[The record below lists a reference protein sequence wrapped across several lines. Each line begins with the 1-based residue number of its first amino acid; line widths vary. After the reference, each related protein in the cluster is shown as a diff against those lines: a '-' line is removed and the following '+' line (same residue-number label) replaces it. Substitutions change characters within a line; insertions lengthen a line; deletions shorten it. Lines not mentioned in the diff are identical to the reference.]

1 MEQFFSILQ
10 VKSSGQGLQDITFL
24 ITNFIKENKIK
35 TGLIVLNIMHTSC
48 SLIVNENADQNV
60 LKDLDKYIH
69 SIVPFNKYHDLTKER
84 KEISYKHYQEGED
97 DMPAHIKTAL
107 TNTSLSFSIQ
117 NEKLMLGT
125 WQGIYLWEHRFGKNI
140 RKINVHAIGEINKNI
155 YN

>member
-1 MEQFFSILQ
+1 MEQIFSTIQ

-48 SLIVNENADQNV
+48 SFIVNENADSNV
-60 LKDLDKYIH
+60 LKDLDKYIN
-69 SIVPFNKYHDLTKER
+69 SIVPFNKYYDLTKER
-84 KEISYKHYQEGED
+84 KEIAYKHYQEGED

-125 WQGIYLWEHRFGKNI
+125 WQGIYLWEHRFGNNI
-140 RKINVHAIGEINKNI
+140 RKINIHAIGEIKKNI